1 MQFIY
6 TVSTSLLNANTS
18 SSGES
23 LLKIRFAAEVFKMK
37 RAKDYIIFPL
47 DVASMGEAQRY
58 VELLAESVGMF
69 KVGLELFVQSGPE
82 IISFIHSHRAAR
94 VFLDLKLHDIPATV
108 GRAMSRIAELEVAF
122 ATVHVGE
129 SRSMLEAAV
138 EGSRGKVGIL
148 GVTVLTSV
156 SAADLKLAGYREDLC
171 NDMPG
176 TVLQRAQIAHATGC
190 AGVICSGLEAKRIK
204 EKLGKD
210 FLAVTPGVRPAWA
223 VTEKEDQKRISTP
236 AQAVAAGADYLVIGR
251 PIRDAADPR
260 QAAARIA
267 AEIENALS

>member
-1 MQFIY
+1 M
-6 TVSTSLLNANTS
+6 STSKVFNRKQADPANHFLKS
-18 SSGES
+18 DS
-23 LLKIRFAAEVFKMK
+23 LPEAIKMK
-37 RAKDYIIFPL
+37 QAKDYIIFPL
-47 DVASMGEAQRY
+47 DVASINEAKKY

-82 IISFIHSHRAAR
+82 IIRFIQSRRAAR

-108 GRAMSRIAELEVAF
+108 GRATARIAELEVAF

-156 SAADLKLAGYREDLC
+156 SGADLKLTGFREDLC
-171 NDMPG
+171 NDMLG
-176 TVLQRAQIAHATGC
+176 MVMQRAQIAHATGC
-190 AGVICSGLEAKRIK
+190 AGVICSGLEAKPIK

-210 FLAVTPGVRPAWA
+210 FLAVTPGVRPIWA
-223 VTEKEDQKRISTP
+223 VAEKEDQKRISTP
-236 AQAVAAGADYLVIGR
+236 ARAVAAGADYLVIGR
-251 PIRDAADPR
+251 PIRDAEDPR

-267 AEIENALS
+267 AEIENAF